1 MRKRAARLAMLT
13 SALALVIAGCSSVSS
28 DQPSNDQPGND
39 QPSADEGAESDT
51 AAPEP
56 DPKADEAEEKMEEA
70 AGPDADEVPFDDTL
84 DVIASRD
91 ASFGKHD
98 ITLDLN
104 QVRVSG
110 ELMTVLFTVTN
121 TGDSTWQIASSL
133 DSGEF
138 SVSLSDADGEEPA
151 GSDSEADGDEDDDLA
166 KIDGGTTDGVVVT
179 DDANGMVYRA
189 AYDNGGNCLCSSNL
203 SGSFVDEDKSLLLN
217 TRFAAPPEDVE
228 SVTVQIPHF
237 GTFDDV
243 PLSR

>member
-1 MRKRAARLAMLT
+1 
-13 SALALVIAGCSSVSS
+13 
-28 DQPSNDQPGND
+28 
-39 QPSADEGAESDT
+39 EGAESDT

-138 SVSLSDADGEEPA
+138 SVSLSDADGEDRK
-151 GSDSEADGDEDDDLA
+151 STRL
-166 KIDGGTTDGVVVT
+166 
-179 DDANGMVYRA
+179 N
-189 AYDNGGNCLCSSNL
+189 SSH
-203 SGSFVDEDKSLLLN
+203 V
-217 TRFAAPPEDVE
+217 
-228 SVTVQIPHF
+228 
-237 GTFDDV
+237 
-243 PLSR
+243 

>member
-1 MRKRAARLAMLT
+1 MRKRAARLAIIT
-13 SALALVIAGCSSVSS
+13 SALALVIAGCSSVSN
-28 DQPSNDQPGND
+28 DQPGNDQPGND
-39 QPSADEGAESDT
+39 QPSAAEEAESDT

-56 DPKADEAEEKMEEA
+56 DPKADEAEEKMDEA
-70 AGPDADEVPFDDTL
+70 AGPDADEVPYDDTL

-91 ASFGKHD
+91 ASFGDHD

-121 TGDSTWQIASSL
+121 TGDSRWQIASSL

-138 SVSLSDADGEEPA
+138 RVSLSDDDGEEPA
-151 GSDSEADGDEDDDLA
+151 GSDSEADEDDDLA

-203 SGSFVDEDKSLLLN
+203 SASFVDEDKSLLLN